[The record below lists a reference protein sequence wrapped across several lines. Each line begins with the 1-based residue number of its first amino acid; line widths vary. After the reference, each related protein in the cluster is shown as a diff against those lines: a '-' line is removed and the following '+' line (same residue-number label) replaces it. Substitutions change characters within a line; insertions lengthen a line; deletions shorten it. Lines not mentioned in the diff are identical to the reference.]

1 MEQSKDALSPP
12 AVIAIE
18 IGGLTETFPALHAYW
33 RPDLSATEA
42 GIETVCRDGGALA
55 IRFGGDSL
63 FKQSTKIARQPAQV
77 PRAFLASITG
87 GAST

>member
-1 MEQSKDALSPP
+1 
-12 AVIAIE
+12 
-18 IGGLTETFPALHAYW
+18 
-33 RPDLSATEA
+33 
-42 GIETVCRDGGALA
+42 LA